1 MQLGSIFV
9 NFGANT
15 SGFTS
20 GINDMK
26 RSMSLFS
33 GSAPALMAGVGAAI
47 AGVAVVMGVMAV
59 KAAAD
64 FQQGLKRLV
73 TGAGDTTDNMQK
85 MGQAIRAIST
95 DTGVLTDQLLPAM
108 YQIISAGQRGAQ
120 AQDTLKLAAEGAIV
134 EQAKIV
140 DVAKAIT
147 TAMTDYVKMHLTAT
161 QAMNGYTRAVQLGK
175 LTLEQLSVAMSPLL
189 PITANLGIK
198 FADVAAAM
206 STMTNAGIPADRAA
220 TSLRFM
226 FQSLENPTKKATTAM
241 TEFGLNTVAVA
252 DEMKKSLPGA
262 LQMIWDAAKKAG
274 PEGSVPFNRAVS
286 DMIGGQR
293 SLQAFLSLTGS
304 HFKTFKDDV
313 AAVAAAMGD
322 SKTAVLGWD
331 VAQTNFNV
339 QLDKAKAAFQGLLIT
354 IGSLLLPVL
363 TQLLAQIG
371 PIIQSIISWF
381 SNTDNLVG
389 VVNTLTYY
397 LQPLISAVQDTW
409 TYLQPLIQGVID
421 WAQKNDVAGKALV
434 VVQAAVQIFAD
445 ALRFIVPVIV
455 QVIQAVIQFVSAL
468 WDRLGPAILTI
479 VDFIRTHWSQISAI
493 FQGVWDIITAAVK
506 VAWSVLSGIILV
518 GIDILQG
525 KWGKAW
531 NDIKATFA
539 TVWEGIKQAAI
550 GAVKVILG
558 VIALLPGA
566 VGDAAKAALKW
577 LDSLNTS
584 AKKSALDTQ
593 KAVVAN
599 IQAMIVSLQT
609 QLDNATSASQRAFIK
624 MKLDAAQQSL
634 AMQQQVLQ
642 NMQGLTDGVVTQ
654 STNMANKST
663 AEVKRMHQQIIN
675 HLINMNDEA
684 VGHSIIPNMVNSI
697 IAWFGKLPDGAMKA
711 VSSLS
716 SRLAGFFNGLA
727 SQAFSWGLHIIQNL
741 AAGIAA
747 GFNAAVAAAQ
757 AIADAVKR
765 ILGHSKPTEG
775 PLKDDDLWGAH
786 FVDNFVK
793 GILSGAPRVQAAMAQ
808 MLGSAGIGGGSLN
821 LGISGSFS
829 GPSGI
834 ASSFSGSPVIHVHVH
849 SAPPDIYI
857 DKHKLTDIMGES
869 ITKSVIQQTGW
880 RRPA

>member
-20 GINDMK
+20 GINEMK

-64 FQQGLKRLV
+64 FQQGLNRLV

-313 AAVAAAMGD
+313 AAVAAAMGV

-331 VAQTNFNV
+331 VAQTNFSPSGVCCCRSSHN
-339 QLDKAKAAFQGLLIT
+339 
-354 IGSLLLPVL
+354 
-363 TQLLAQIG
+363 
-371 PIIQSIISWF
+371 SWRK
-381 SNTDNLVG
+381 S
-389 VVNTLTYY
+389 
-397 LQPLISAVQDTW
+397 
-409 TYLQPLIQGVID
+409 
-421 WAQKNDVAGKALV
+421 
-434 VVQAAVQIFAD
+434 
-445 ALRFIVPVIV
+445 
-455 QVIQAVIQFVSAL
+455 
-468 WDRLGPAILTI
+468 DR
-479 VDFIRTHWSQISAI
+479 
-493 FQGVWDIITAAVK
+493 
-506 VAWSVLSGIILV
+506 
-518 GIDILQG
+518 
-525 KWGKAW
+525 
-531 NDIKATFA
+531 
-539 TVWEGIKQAAI
+539 
-550 GAVKVILG
+550 
-558 VIALLPGA
+558 
-566 VGDAAKAALKW
+566 
-577 LDSLNTS
+577 
-584 AKKSALDTQ
+584 
-593 KAVVAN
+593 
-599 IQAMIVSLQT
+599 
-609 QLDNATSASQRAFIK
+609 
-624 MKLDAAQQSL
+624 
-634 AMQQQVLQ
+634 
-642 NMQGLTDGVVTQ
+642 
-654 STNMANKST
+654 
-663 AEVKRMHQQIIN
+663 
-675 HLINMNDEA
+675 
-684 VGHSIIPNMVNSI
+684 
-697 IAWFGKLPDGAMKA
+697 
-711 VSSLS
+711 S
-716 SRLAGFFNGLA
+716 SRA
-727 SQAFSWGLHIIQNL
+727 
-741 AAGIAA
+741 
-747 GFNAAVAAAQ
+747 
-757 AIADAVKR
+757 
-765 ILGHSKPTEG
+765 
-775 PLKDDDLWGAH
+775 
-786 FVDNFVK
+786 
-793 GILSGAPRVQAAMAQ
+793 
-808 MLGSAGIGGGSLN
+808 
-821 LGISGSFS
+821 
-829 GPSGI
+829 
-834 ASSFSGSPVIHVHVH
+834 
-849 SAPPDIYI
+849 
-857 DKHKLTDIMGES
+857 
-869 ITKSVIQQTGW
+869 
-880 RRPA
+880 

>member
-64 FQQGLKRLV
+64 FQQGLNRLV

-85 MGQAIRAIST
+85 MGAAIRGISQ

-108 YQIISAGQRGAQ
+108 YQIISAGQRGA
-120 AQDTLKLAAEGAIV
+120 AAEDTLAVAAKGAQA
-134 EQAKIV
+134 EQAKVV
-140 DVAKAIT
+140 DVAKALT
-147 TAMTDYVKMHLTAT
+147 TAMTDYGTAQFNAT
-161 QAMNGYTRAVQLGK
+161 QFMNGYTRAVQLGK
-175 LTLEQLSVAMSPLL
+175 LSLEQLSTSMGPLL
-189 PITANLGIK
+189 PLAKNLGIH
-198 FADVAAAM
+198 FQDVAAAM
-206 STMTNAGIPADRAA
+206 STMTNAGVPVERAA

-241 TEFGLNTVAVA
+241 TDFGLNTVAVA

-262 LQMIWDAAKKAG
+262 LQMIYDAAKKAG

-313 AAVAAAMGD
+313 AAVAAAMGV
-322 SKTAVLGWD
+322 SKTALLGWD
-331 VAQTNFNV
+331 IAQQNFNV
-339 QLDKAKAAFQGLLIT
+339 QLDKAKASFQGLLIT

-389 VVNTLTYY
+389 VVSTLTYY

-434 VVQAAVQIFAD
+434 VVQAAVQFLAA

-479 VDFIRTHWSQISAI
+479 VAFIRTHWSQIATI

-525 KWGKAW
+525 HWGKAW
-531 NDIKATFA
+531 DDIKQTFVN
-539 TVWEGIKQAAI
+539 VWEGIKQAAI

-577 LDSLNTS
+577 LDSLNK
-584 AKKSALDTQ
+584 AAPKSALDTQ

-599 IQAMIVSLQT
+599 LQTMVNGLKT
-609 QLDNATSASQRAFIK
+609 QLDNATSANQRKFIQ
-624 MKLDAAQQSL
+624 MKLDAAQASL
-634 AMQQQVLQ
+634 DLQKQVLA
-642 NMQGLTDGVVTQ
+642 NMQGLVDGSNKKLKTMADDAL
-654 STNMANKST
+654 TNSRELKKNVINKLL
-663 AEVKRMHQQIIN
+663 ELN
-675 HLINMNDEA
+675 NDA
-684 VGHSIIPNMVNSI
+684 VGHSIIPNMVTAITKCFVDMAAAALSWGSTLIDNFKAGLQAAWAGL
-697 IAWFGKLPDGAMKA
+697 IAWVNTA
-711 VSSLS
+711 
-716 SRLAGFFNGLA
+716 LA
-727 SQAFSWGLHIIQNL
+727 NL
-741 AAGIAA
+741 AAMFPASP
-747 GFNAAVAAAQ
+747 
-757 AIADAVKR
+757 VKA
-765 ILGHSKPTEG
+765 G
-775 PLKDDDLWGAH
+775 PLKGSEKWGYTFMKNIA
-786 FVDNFVK
+786 DGMAAGLPLIN
-793 GILSGAPRVQAAMAQ
+793 AAMAGL
-808 MLGSAGIGGGSLN
+808 LGGTGMGSMN
-821 LGISGSFS
+821 ISH
-829 GPSGI
+829 
-834 ASSFSGSPVIHVHVH
+834 SFSGSMASPPAFMGSGGGQPVIINKIYV
-849 SAPPDIYI
+849 SSPDLYI
-857 DKHKLTDIMGES
+857 DKHKLTDIMGEE
-869 ITKSVIQQTGW
+869 ITRSVITQTGF
-880 RRPA
+880 RRFNR